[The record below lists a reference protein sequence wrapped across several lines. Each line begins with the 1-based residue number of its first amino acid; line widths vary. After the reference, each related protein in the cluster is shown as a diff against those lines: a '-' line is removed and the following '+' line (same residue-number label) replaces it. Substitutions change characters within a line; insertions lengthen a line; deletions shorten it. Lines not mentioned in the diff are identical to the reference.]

1 MFAIY
6 SQDGQRALSVS
17 QFQTDMMKVAKSKSS
32 PASGESALDQENLIQ
47 GRAGSNLS
55 NNAIAQYQNNADA
68 DQGQPVVFVGDIM
81 SRNVVSIQA
90 DEPIHHAWELMQAKN
105 INHIVVF
112 DNREAL
118 VGVISSHD
126 ILQKT
131 IVAHDGSLERVN
143 SRTVKDLMDPKVIA
157 TQAKTDIRRIAMVM
171 SEYKISCILIEE
183 MHGKLLGV
191 VTLSDLVQRL
201 AKQPPIRLYI

>member
-1 MFAIY
+1 MFSIY
-6 SQDGQRALSVS
+6 SQDGQRALSVP
-17 QFQTDMMKVAKSKSS
+17 QFQTDMMKVTKPKSS
-32 PASGESALDQENLIQ
+32 PAFGESALDQENLIQ
-47 GRAGSNLS
+47 GRSGSNLS

-68 DQGQPVVFVGDIM
+68 NQGQPVVFVGDIM

-90 DEPIHHAWELMQAKN
+90 DEPIHHAWELMQEKD

-118 VGVISSHD
+118 VGVISSRD

-131 IVAHDGSLERVN
+131 IVAHDGSLEGVN
-143 SRTVKDLMDPKVIA
+143 SRKVRDLMDPKVIA

-171 SEYKISCILIEE
+171 SEYKISCILIEG

-191 VTLSDLVQRL
+191 VTLSDLVRRL